1 MNVETI
7 ELGKTLSTAKRFL
20 AYFSILLL
28 YFFYTYNF
36 SLLGVLGPLLTGE
49 YGFSQTQFSFLFSVQ
64 SWGLLVG
71 TLIAGSLSVRF
82 GKKRVLMVL
91 GLTFSISTIAHIF
104 LVGNYQSWV
113 VFRFLAGMALG
124 GTYGTSVGLIVDLF
138 PAEYRGRLTAVASS
152 LFAFS
157 GALAGWISSRWFDTN
172 WTIVIWAAIVPA
184 LLAVIMILLFV
195 PDDLALTQSRNAA
208 AVAEQSEKVS
218 YRNMLKGKYLK
229 IAILCILL
237 SGMNFSGY
245 SGFTQFVPIYL
256 QKGIGMGAGQWGQMI
271 AVQNIGHF
279 CGFLLFGFIGDKYGR
294 KKTLWGMLLCG
305 VMIPVYMML
314 NLNMFALFNVVAFL
328 FGIGL
333 GYSGIWGAYYTELFP
348 EKYRSMSAGFC
359 FNMGRIVSSI
369 VVLGIGIVA
378 DSGLGLRFSLIIPAV
393 FFFIGVVLW
402 AMLPETLVKKDSK
415 ADSKKSVTS

>member
-1 MNVETI
+1 MKDINVDSI
-7 ELGKTLSTAKRFL
+7 ELGKTLSLPKRFL

-71 TLIAGSLSVRF
+71 TLVAGSLSVRF

-91 GLTFSISTIAHIF
+91 GLVFAFSTIAHIF
-104 LVGNYQSWV
+104 LVGSYHSWV
-113 VFRFLAGMALG
+113 VFRFIAGMALG
-124 GTYGTSVGLIVDLF
+124 GTYGTCIGLIVDLF

-152 LFAFS
+152 LFAVS

-172 WTIVIWAAIVPA
+172 WTIVIWAAIIPA
-184 LLAVIMILLFV
+184 LVAVVMILLFV
-195 PDDLALTQSRNAA
+195 PDDLELTRSRNEAA
-208 AVAEQSEKVS
+208 GSEKSEKPS

-229 IAILCILL
+229 IAIICILL

-256 QKGIGMGAGQWGQMI
+256 QDGIGMSAGQWGQMI
-271 AVQNIGHF
+271 AIQNIGQF
-279 CGFLLFGFIGDKYGR
+279 CGFLIFGFIGDKYGR

-305 VMIPVYMML
+305 LMIPIYMML
-314 NLNMFALFNVVAFL
+314 NMDMFALFNVVAFL
-328 FGIGL
+328 FGLGL

-369 VVLGIGIVA
+369 VVLFIGIVA
-378 DSGLGLRFSLIIPAV
+378 DSGLGLRFSLVIPAV
-393 FFFIGVVLW
+393 FFFIGVILW
-402 AMLPETLVKKDSK
+402 LLLPETLEKRK
-415 ADSKKSVTS
+415 